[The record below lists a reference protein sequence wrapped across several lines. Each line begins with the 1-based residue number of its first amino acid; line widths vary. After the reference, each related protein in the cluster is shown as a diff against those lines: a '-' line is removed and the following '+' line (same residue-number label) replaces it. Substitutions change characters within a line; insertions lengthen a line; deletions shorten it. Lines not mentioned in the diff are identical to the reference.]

1 MKTTNET
8 EAQQLEV
15 KRYTQKRYV
24 WLPFINA
31 LYQQTE
37 VGGCILSRQNILNLH
52 FS

>member
-15 KRYTQKRYV
+15 KRYTQKG
-24 WLPFINA
+24 A

-37 VGGCILSRQNILNLH
+37 FGGCVLSRQNILNLH